1 MPMAQNAAGGA
12 ESSNTPSDD
21 PGPGEPSPA
30 LQADVSFSES
40 FVILRFVKP
49 IYPEAE
55 LQAGISARLLIAV
68 HVTPGG
74 DIDDQKIQEAS
85 TTPPGPTGAFELS
98 AAQAMRKWRIGLPP
112 DHRAP
117 EGYWLPY
124 LVEFTPEEE
133 GRVRVPQHIS
143 APDPAP

>member
-1 MPMAQNAAGGA
+1 
-12 ESSNTPSDD
+12 
-21 PGPGEPSPA
+21 
-30 LQADVSFSES
+30 VSFSES

-74 DIDDQKIQEAS
+74 DIDDEQVQEAK
-85 TTPPGPTGAFELS
+85 TDPPGPTGAFELS
-98 AAQAMRKWRIGLPP
+98 AFQAMRRWRIGLPP
-112 DHRAP
+112 DHHAP

-124 LVEFTPEEE
+124 LVEFTPEDE

-143 APDPAP
+143 AP